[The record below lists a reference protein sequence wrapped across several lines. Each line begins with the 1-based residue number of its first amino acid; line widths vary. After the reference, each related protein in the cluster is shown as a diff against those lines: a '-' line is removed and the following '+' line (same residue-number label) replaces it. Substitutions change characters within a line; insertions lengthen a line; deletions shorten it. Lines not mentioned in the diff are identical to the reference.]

1 MTTAAA
7 QFRVLGPLTVVDREG
22 AAVALGGVKQ
32 RCFLALLL
40 LNANRVLS
48 VDMLIDAI
56 WGEQPPATAQTMLHQ
71 FASRLRPVVEPAGS
85 LITRKPGYVL
95 ELTRDTVD
103 ANRFTA
109 LVERGKALIA
119 AGELD
124 RGRRQLDAG
133 LELWNGRALED
144 LRFESAITAYADFL
158 EEQRIS
164 ALEERFEAEL
174 ELGRHVEVV
183 SELRQL
189 IVEHPERERLAGQLM
204 LALYRAGRQK
214 EALSVY
220 DALRKYLAV
229 ELGLSPS
236 PQVQELHA
244 AILVH
249 DPSLGMPAARPP
261 RWRGGKKMTTVA
273 VWTAAIAA
281 LALVA
286 ALLSLGIAVAT
297 RSAKGPSPLI
307 PQDERLPFAD
317 VPGELFGS
325 YSAVIPAGQSP
336 QTMTLRASDDP
347 VCEPLLG
354 GKGTCFLIHP
364 VSNEIDPGA
373 RGQAAFHD
381 GMVVLRYVRIPFVP
395 NCEREVDRYRV
406 SRDQRRLTLD
416 KRVIVMGPFDD
427 CSFSAF
433 NRNPD

>member
-1 MTTAAA
+1 MTTAAV
-7 QFRVLGPLTVVDREG
+7 QFRVLGPLTVVDRDG
-22 AAVALGGVKQ
+22 AAVALGGIKQ

-48 VDMLIDAI
+48 VDMLMDAI

-85 LITRKPGYVL
+85 LVTRKPGYVL
-95 ELTRDTVD
+95 ELSRDTVD

-109 LVERGKALIA
+109 LIERGKALIA

-124 RGRRQLDAG
+124 LGTRQLDAG

-144 LRFESAITAYADFL
+144 LRFEPAITAYADFL

-220 DALRKYLAV
+220 DALRRYLAV

-236 PQVQELHA
+236 PRVQELHA

-249 DPSLGMPAARPP
+249 DPGLGVPAVTP
-261 RWRGGKKMTTVA
+261 RGRKGKKMSTVA
-273 VWTAAIAA
+273 VWTTAIAA
-281 LALVA
+281 SVLVA
-286 ALLSLGIAVAT
+286 ALVSLGVAVAT
-297 RSAKGPSPLI
+297 RSAIGPKPLI
-307 PQDERLPFAD
+307 PQDERLPFPD

-325 YSAVIPAGQSP
+325 YSAVIPSGQSA

-347 VCEPLLG
+347 VCQPLLG

-381 GMVVLRYVRIPFVP
+381 GKVVLRYVRIPFVP
-395 NCEREVDRYRV
+395 RCEREVDRYRV
-406 SRDQRRLTLD
+406 SQDQRRLTLD
-416 KRVIVMGPFDD
+416 KRVIVMGPFDE